1 MMPDFTLLIPELVL
15 TGFLLLL
22 LIGEIIKGKSCKP
35 CAGWLIAVAGCLT
48 AAGLSI
54 FASKSGSTFNG
65 MFVSDAFASY
75 FKAFFALS
83 MAAII
88 PMSREFFHKTEGQK
102 NAAKFGEFLLI
113 LIASLIA
120 LFFLV
125 SSNDLLLIF
134 VTLETFTLSLY
145 ILAAYL
151 KKDMPSIEAGIKY
164 LIMGSIA
171 SAFVIYGIAIIY
183 TSSGT
188 TTLAGIRE
196 FFLTSSTNNMMI
208 LGIILIVS
216 GLGFKIAAVPF
227 QFWVPD
233 VYEGAPTPVTAYLA
247 VASKAAGFAL
257 LMRLMATAFGPFNQQ
272 PLFAI
277 LSALTLVYG
286 NLGALAQTNIKRL
299 FGYSSIGHAGYLMM
313 GIASGKL
320 AGTEAIL
327 YYLTGYAFT
336 SLCAFWVITLAGNA
350 LESDRIDSYRG
361 LTKRSPFLAGA
372 MFIALLSLAGVPP
385 LAGFTGKFLV
395 LYSAVQSG
403 LNWLVVLGAL
413 GVAVSLYYYLSIVR
427 VMYFEEPKHT
437 SAIPVPALARGIISF
452 LIIGIILIGFWQ
464 APFWNAVETAAKSLF

>member
-1 MMPDFTLLIPELVL
+1 MTMPDFSLLIPELVL
-15 TGFLLLL
+15 TGVLLLL
-22 LIGEIIKGKSCKP
+22 LIGETIKGKSSKP
-35 CAGWLIAVAGCLT
+35 CAGWIIAIAGCLT
-48 AAGLSI
+48 VAGLSA
-54 FASKSGSTFNG
+54 FSSKSGNTFNG
-65 MFVSDAFASY
+65 MFVSDSFSSF
-75 FKAFFALS
+75 FKVFFALS
-83 MAAII
+83 MAVII
-88 PMSREFFHKTEGQK
+88 PMSREFFQK
-102 NAAKFGEFLLI
+102 NAGKFGEFLLI
-113 LIASLIA
+113 LIASLLA

-151 KKDMPSIEAGIKY
+151 KKDMPSIESGIKY
-164 LIMGSIA
+164 LVIGSLA

-183 TSSGT
+183 AASGT
-188 TTLAGIRE
+188 TTLAGVRE
-196 FFLTSSTNNMMI
+196 YFLTAPDSKLML

-216 GLGFKIAAVPF
+216 GLGFKIASVPF

-257 LMRLMATAFGPFNQQ
+257 LLRLMAAAFGPFDQR

-313 GIASGKL
+313 GIAAGKL
-320 AGTEAIL
+320 AGTQAVL
-327 YYLTGYAFT
+327 YYLTGYAVT
-336 SLCAFWVITLAGNA
+336 SLCAFWVLTLAGNA
-350 LESDRIDSYRG
+350 LETDRIESYRG
-361 LTKRSPFLAGA
+361 LTKRSPFLAGSL
-372 MFIALLSLAGVPP
+372 FISLLSLAGVPP

-403 LNWLVVLGAL
+403 LNWLVILGVL

-427 VMYFEEPKHT
+427 VMYFEEPKNT
-437 SAIPVPALARGIISF
+437 SAIAVPALARGIISF
-452 LIIGIILIGFWQ
+452 LILGIILIGFWP
-464 APFWNAVETAAKSLF
+464 APFWSLVENAAKSLF

>member
-1 MMPDFTLLIPELVL
+1 MPDFSLLIPELVL
-15 TGFLLLL
+15 TGVLLLL
-22 LIGEIIKGKSCKP
+22 LIGETIKGKDPKP
-35 CAGWLIAVAGCLT
+35 CAGWLIAIAGCLVT
-48 AAGLSI
+48 AGLSI
-54 FASKSGSTFNG
+54 FCSKSGNTFNG
-65 MFVSDAFASY
+65 MFVSDSFASY

-83 MAAII
+83 VAAII
-88 PMSREFFHKTEGQK
+88 PMSREFFKMNAGQK
-102 NAAKFGEFLLI
+102 NIDRYGEFLLI
-113 LIASLIA
+113 LIASLLS

-164 LIMGSIA
+164 LIIGSIA

-183 TSSGT
+183 TASGT
-188 TTLAGIRE
+188 TMLTGVRE
-196 FFLTSSTNNMMI
+196 YFLTASTNKMML
-208 LGIILIVS
+208 LGIILIIS
-216 GLGFKIAAVPF
+216 GLGFKIASVPF

-257 LMRLMATAFGPFNQQ
+257 LMRLMAAAFEPFDQR
-272 PLFAI
+272 PLFAV

-313 GIASGKL
+313 GIAAGKL
-320 AGTEAIL
+320 AGTEAVL

-350 LESDRIDSYRG
+350 LESSRIDAYRG

-395 LYSAVQSG
+395 LYSAVQCG

-427 VMYFEEPKHT
+427 VMYFEEPKNE

-452 LIIGIILIGFWQ
+452 LILGIILIGFCQ
-464 APFWNAVETAAKSLF
+464 APFWNAVENAAKSLF

>member
-1 MMPDFTLLIPELVL
+1 MMMPDFSFLIPELVL
-15 TGFLLLL
+15 TGILLLL
-22 LIGEIIKGKSCKP
+22 LIGETIKGKNDKP
-35 CAGWLIAVAGCLT
+35 CAGWIIAVAGCLT
-48 AAGLSI
+48 AAGISA
-54 FASKSGSTFNG
+54 FASKSGNTFNG
-65 MFVSDAFASY
+65 MFISDSFSSF
-75 FKAFFALS
+75 FKVFFSLS
-83 MAAII
+83 TAAII
-88 PMSREFFHKTEGQK
+88 PMSREFFQK
-102 NAAKFGEFLLI
+102 NEGKFGEFLLI
-113 LIASLIA
+113 LIASLLS

-134 VTLETFTLSLY
+134 LTLETFTLSLY

-151 KKDMPSIEAGIKY
+151 KKDMRSIESGIKY

-171 SAFVIYGIAIIY
+171 SAFVIYGIALIY
-183 TSSGT
+183 TASGT
-188 TTLAGIRE
+188 TTLAGVRE
-196 FFLTSSTNNMMI
+196 YFLTAPDNKLMI
-208 LGIILIVS
+208 LGILLIVS
-216 GLGFKIAAVPF
+216 GLGFKIASVPF

-233 VYEGAPTPVTAYLA
+233 VYEGAPAPVTAYLA
-247 VASKAAGFAL
+247 VVSKSAGFAL
-257 LMRLMATAFGPFNQQ
+257 LLRLTSAAFGPFDQR

-320 AGTEAIL
+320 AGTEAVL

-350 LESDRIDSYRG
+350 LESDRITDYRG
-361 LTKRSPFLAGA
+361 LTKRSPLLAGA

-395 LYSAVQSG
+395 LYSAVQAG

-413 GVAVSLYYYLSIVR
+413 GVVVSLYYYLSIVR
-427 VMYFEEPKHT
+427 VMYFEEPKNT
-437 SAIPVPALARGIISF
+437 SALPVPALARGIISF
-452 LIIGIILIGFWQ
+452 LILGIILIGFWQ
-464 APFWNAVETAAKSLF
+464 APFWSAVETAAKSLF